1 MKTQRSCKIG
11 LKEKKVRDSNCE
23 EEYMQA
29 VFKVEIPHLKKII
42 DEIPQLEEDERNG
55 IQRYPRNNV
64 DIIYRKKKTITVSLR
79 DLLDVQYSSDSIAI
93 NYEELFDLFIKYS
106 ADVELKHIGYIVF
119 LRFFSLG
126 IMLELDKERMRPLV
140 DKLDRD
146 NVDDILLSYL
156 SEAYGIKRR
165 FKSTSFYRESP
176 YSNAARICEA
186 AMKDKEKAKV
196 MLKEYMENFLIAHS
210 DMEWE
215 KAAETWASYKGL
227 WSYEAAAIAK
237 LFGIDD
243 SDLKDYPNYPYD
255 LAHYKDGDIKAEK
268 IHILDRSV
276 EEDVKL
282 INSYKTGIP
291 HNTDAESII
300 APMYHERVN
309 ELIDDYQSLTA
320 EELWK
325 KYKLQDVWFTCDEYI
340 EEKGDSQILGMLIVF
355 LLTDLGYIL
364 QIDYKED
371 FEDYKD
377 QLKNCWDSGK
387 KTKIIQF
394 ELDNDQQYYALIPEE
409 NKVTDLY
416 EAGVK
421 VII

>member
-1 MKTQRSCKIG
+1 MRDKYCDGEFIDAV
-11 LKEKKVRDSNCE
+11 LKVVPMDLDKRIK
-23 EEYMQA
+23 
-29 VFKVEIPHLKKII
+29 EIPLLEDDKK
-42 DEIPQLEEDERNG
+42 NG
-55 IQRYPRNNV
+55 IQRYPKSNIDV
-64 DIIYRKKKTITVSLR
+64 IYGRKKMIITHVR
-79 DLLDVQYSSDSIAI
+79 NILDAEYSNDEEKISYSELFDIFVKYSSDVAF
-93 NYEELFDLFIKYS
+93 ND
-106 ADVELKHIGYIVF
+106 IGYIVF

-126 IMLELDKERMRPLV
+126 IMLEVEKNTLKKLV
-140 DKLDRD
+140 DKLD
-146 NVDDILLSYL
+146 NEHIDDILLSYL
-156 SEAYGIKRR
+156 AEAYGIKRSYNS
-165 FKSTSFYRESP
+165 STFNREKP
-176 YSNAARICEA
+176 YKNAAKLCECA
-186 AMKDKEKAKV
+186 QKDKTKAKE
-196 MLKEYMENFLIAHS
+196 MLKEYMSNFLQEHS
-210 DMEWE
+210 DMEWD
-215 KAAETWASYKGL
+215 KAAKTWAAYYGL

-255 LAHYKDGDIKAEK
+255 FAHYKDGDIKAEK

-276 EEDVKL
+276 EEDVKP

-291 HNTDAESII
+291 NNTDAESII
-300 APMYHERVN
+300 SPMYHERVN
-309 ELIDDYQSLTA
+309 ELIYDYQNLTD

-325 KYKLQDVWFTCDEYI
+325 KYKLQDIWFTCDEYI

-371 FEDYKD
+371 FDDYKN

-409 NKVTDLY
+409 NKITDLY
-416 EAGVK
+416 EVECK
-421 VII
+421 CNRI

>member
-1 MKTQRSCKIG
+1 M
-11 LKEKKVRDSNCE
+11 RDSNCKE
-23 EEYMQA
+23 T
-29 VFKVEIPHLKKII
+29 ILKTVLEVSFQSISDSKTKISSLI
-42 DEIPQLEEDERNG
+42 EDEKKG
-55 IQRYPRNNV
+55 ISRHRKDNLS
-64 DIIYRKKKTITVSLR
+64 IIYGRKKVILR
-79 DLLDVQYSSDSIAI
+79 GLRNILDAQYSLGKEII
-93 NYEELFDLFIKYS
+93 GYEELFNDFIEYALDLEFRN
-106 ADVELKHIGYIVF
+106 IGYIVF
-119 LRFFSLG
+119 LRFFSIG
-126 IMLELDKERMRPLV
+126 ILLELDKEKMRPLV
-140 DKLDRD
+140 EKLDREKI
-146 NVDDILLSYL
+146 DDILLNYL
-156 SEAYGIKRR
+156 SEAYGLKRN
-165 FKSTSFYRESP
+165 FISNSFYRESP
-176 YSNAARICEA
+176 YASAANICILA
-186 AMKDKEKAKV
+186 LNDKEKAKE
-196 MLKEYMENFLIAHS
+196 MLKEYMVKFLIAHS

-215 KAAETWASYKGL
+215 KAAKEWEVYYGL

-243 SDLKDYPNYPYD
+243 SDLKDYQNYPYD

-276 EEDVKL
+276 EEDVKP

-309 ELIDDYQSLTA
+309 ELIDDYQNLTDK
-320 EELWK
+320 ELWK
-325 KYKLQDVWFTCDEYI
+325 KYKLQDIWFTCDEYI

-377 QLKNCWDSGK
+377 QLKNCWESDK

-394 ELDNDQQYYALIPEE
+394 ELNNDQQYYALIPEE

-416 EAGVK
+416 EVAVK
-421 VII
+421 EII